1 MANRE
6 IFTLG
11 SLTAPTL
18 VSIAALVLSPSALGA
33 DTAAGNE
40 LNRNHVPGEK
50 LDSGLGNLPPE
61 WPAGT
66 QQSATLRE
74 PGGSPTQ
81 TGYRVPGEKLDSGLG
96 ELPPYRSSGDN
107 GDGWAAKTIAGRAS
121 R

>member
-11 SLTAPTL
+11 SLTALTL
-18 VSIAALVLSPSALGA
+18 VSIAALVLSPSASGT

-40 LNRNHVPGEK
+40 LNPNH
-50 LDSGLGNLPPE
+50 
-61 WPAGT
+61 
-66 QQSATLRE
+66 
-74 PGGSPTQ
+74 
-81 TGYRVPGEKLDSGLG
+81 VPGEKLDSGLG

-107 GDGWAAKTIAGRAS
+107 RDRWAAKTIAGRAS